1 MKRLHPTTWL
11 MFACALMMAACA
23 QLGLQAPQSFEDRV
37 QYTKAGLA
45 AAYRTV
51 GDNVAT
57 KAITPA
63 RGGELFGR
71 LEVAEMQ
78 VSSAEMLMR
87 TGKPT
92 DALSTIN
99 LAMQSLVL
107 IRNELAK
114 KGTP

>member
-11 MFACALMMAACA
+11 MFACALMLAACA

-51 GDNVAT
+51 GDNVAAKT
-57 KAITPA
+57 ITPA

-71 LEVAEMQ
+71 LEVAEVQ
-78 VSSAEMLMR
+78 VANAETLMR